1 MLRSYARYFRQISLP
16 YGQARIQRLLLD
28 DPDAARAITE
38 SFEARFAD
46 TTRGATDPVRVAR
59 MAQAAAE
66 SEALQGDFGRRVV
79 VVAEADPDHPVLWR
93 RVVAVHVDTE
103 EVDFTADEVP
113 DLGWFA
119 TQEVPALLES
129 SRSV

>member
-1 MLRSYARYFRQISLP
+1 MARLYLP
-16 YGQARIQRLLLD
+16 MTLTDLAAHHEAGRIEGVTPVVPD
-28 DPDAARAITE
+28 DEGD
-38 SFEARFAD
+38 EAEELA
-46 TTRGATDPVRVAR
+46 